1 LAILFALL
9 IIPGLA
15 FPIFA
20 TSDKDVQVK
29 ELKVK
34 KQLLIY
40 DNFKVDA
47 LNTLSAKNLD
57 SLPQL
62 GFDLATRALQLSK
75 LFKYKR
81 GEASSDNN
89 LGLYYYKGK
98 RYLEAVSYF
107 FAGLNIAESNHYD
120 DLISESNLGMGLVS
134 MDLGRRDQAL
144 EYMKKA
150 MLYNIKKNNIE
161 RLVGDYV
168 LIGQFLYEKGDTNG
182 ALRQYFNALALKSKV
197 TNPISREWIMKS
209 IGNLYLWTKKYDIA
223 LFYYRE
229 ALNENQMDTGSLN
242 GTVYS
247 LIAHTYKQKKD
258 LDNAI
263 LYEKIALLK
272 RKQEKL
278 PELIASSLI
287 NIGHIY
293 LEQGNYDSSIYYLQ
307 SGLKD
312 ANLLKI
318 NYLKASGYKHLFSLY
333 LVRKDWKNALQALQ
347 ENNEAEV
354 QMERE
359 RNREQIILLENNRVV
374 GEKEKQVENLQSEN
388 AIQKLEMKNRDLL
401 VLLLISLS
409 LLMIAIVIY
418 IQQLLIRN
426 KKAKK
431 IVEEINDQLHEEIKE
446 QVVQNEELSKREQ
459 EYRFIAD
466 HTADMVILRDSNSNC
481 IYVSPSI
488 EFFLGYNPEEI
499 IGTSNYVD
507 FIHPDSRASF
517 DSDFKMMM
525 EYHEASRLIY
535 QLVKKDGNTIWV
547 ESNMN
552 PIFDSNTGKLQAI
565 LSVTRDVS
573 DHINQEEALIETARQ
588 KEILIREVHHRVK
601 NNLAIL
607 ASLVNMQKSEVK
619 DRKTID
625 IFSDLQFRVKAMSL
639 VHEELYK
646 NRNIEVLP
654 IGEYLSKLV
663 GIVSSAFTNNNV
675 KIHQDFYDE
684 IVDVGITLPLGL
696 IVNELLTNAYKY
708 AFPDNREGNIWV
720 SYVKAP
726 QMDHCESEMRCL
738 TVRDDGIG
746 LPSDFDISKKTSMG
760 SQIIKLLAQQLEA
773 ELLIDGRK
781 GANFSLLLST
791 KR

>member
-29 ELKVK
+29 EVKVK

-40 DNFKVDA
+40 DNFEVDA

-75 LFKYKR
+75 LLKYKR
-81 GEASSDNN
+81 GEAMADIN
-89 LGLYYYKGK
+89 LAYFYYSIKK
-98 RYLEAVSYF
+98 YLKSVDYLFTS
-107 FAGLNIAESNHYD
+107 LSIAESNDYNA
-120 DLISESNLGMGLVS
+120 LISKCDYMMVDICIELDRNEHIVEYVKKGLEH
-134 MDLGRRDQAL
+134 DQ
-144 EYMKKA
+144 M
-150 MLYNIKKNNIE
+150 NNFTQIAAN
-161 RLVGDYV
+161 YIH
-168 LIGQFLYEKGDTNG
+168 IGQLLFEKGDTNG
-182 ALRQYFNALALKSKV
+182 ALRLYLNALSLRHKIKKPVFQQWVS
-197 TNPISREWIMKS
+197 KS
-209 IGNLYLWTKKYDIA
+209 IGNLYLSIKEYDIA
-223 LFYYRE
+223 LFYYDE
-229 ALNENQMDTGSLN
+229 ALKENQMDIGLQN
-242 GTVYS
+242 GTIYS
-247 LIAHTYKQKKD
+247 LIAQTYEQKND
-258 LDNAI
+258 LNQ
-263 LYEKIALLK
+263 ALTYN
-272 RKQEKL
+272 
-278 PELIASSLI
+278 ELALRSRTKENLIPLATSSLI
-287 NIGHIY
+287 NIGNIY
-293 LEQGNYDSSIYYLQ
+293 LKQGNFDSSLYYINR
-307 SGLKD
+307 GLKV
-312 ANLLKI
+312 ANCLNI
-318 NYLKASGYKHLFSLY
+318 NYLKASAYKNLYNLY
-333 LVRKDWKNALQALQ
+333 LAKNEWKSALAALQKYDLTEFLV
-347 ENNEAEV
+347 ENEKNKD
-354 QMERE
+354 
-359 RNREQIILLENNRVV
+359 QIAVFEINKAVN
-374 GEKEKQVENLQSEN
+374 EKEKQVENLEAEN

-409 LLMIAIVIY
+409 LLMIAVVIY
-418 IQQLLIRN
+418 IQQLLIKN

-446 QVVQNEELSKREQ
+446 QFVQNEELSKREQ

-499 IGTSNYVD
+499 IGTNNYVD